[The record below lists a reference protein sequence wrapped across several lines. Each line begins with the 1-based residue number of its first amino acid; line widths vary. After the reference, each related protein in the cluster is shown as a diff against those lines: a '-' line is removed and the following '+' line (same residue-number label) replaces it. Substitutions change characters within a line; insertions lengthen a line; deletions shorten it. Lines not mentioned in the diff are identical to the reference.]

1 LCRRAG
7 GDSDIVSR
15 NRLTATTD
23 AANLTIMIFG
33 GRARWQALSRDRDWL
48 KRTAL
53 AMVACGFATA
63 LLLTAFA
70 PGRGAGFAPDPVEQ
84 ALRAEWQALRRQAV
98 PPPRALVAWLARV
111 CLRADHLRRVQAE
124 PDPDWTTYQGRGE
137 LFDWA
142 TAPLLASL
150 EPATRRLL
158 EDFLQAWLDTPQEG
172 GAAARQRLEAAGRRD
187 AEFANELLGT
197 LHLRAHEEAAAL
209 VLLLREGLLFETAT
223 AAREAALRL
232 ALRRRDVRALAAM
245 AAAPGWLEEIPPL
258 LQHHAGTLL
267 GDFTL
272 QWRGLLRHRLSHLPV
287 GALSLAGLAAL
298 LWCLVLVLQ
307 GPGEGRRW
315 FWPLAPLLAG
325 VLSIAPALSLAGWQ
339 EVAHGISAEAPFPQD
354 LWYYVGGVGLREEL
368 SKLVAGALFLP
379 WLLWQRV
386 PGRALFTGAF
396 VGLGFA
402 LEENLSYF
410 EQYGGGVAVVR
421 FLTANFM
428 HAALSGP
435 LLQALYLALRSRFV
449 RVDGFL
455 VTLPSVVVVHG
466 VYDYAAAADTPG
478 LDLLAMAILAL
489 TAWQFLDLA
498 EQEARPGRRWLSPGA
513 VVVLGTAL
521 LIAWSLIATA
531 LQSADRARLAAA
543 GMECLA
549 VLPLVFIYW
558 RRLGA
563 S

>member
-1 LCRRAG
+1 
-7 GDSDIVSR
+7 
-15 NRLTATTD
+15 
-23 AANLTIMIFG
+23 MIHG
-33 GRARWQALSRDRDWL
+33 GRARWHALSRDRGWL
-48 KRTAL
+48 KRAAL
-53 AMVACGFATA
+53 AIVGCGFAVA

-70 PGRGAGFAPDPVEQ
+70 PGRGARFTPDPVEQ
-84 ALRAEWQALRRQAV
+84 ALRAEWQALRRAAA
-98 PPPRALVAWLARV
+98 PAPRDLALWLGRV
-111 CLRADHLRRVQAE
+111 CLRSDHLRRVHVGPA
-124 PDPDWTTYQGRGE
+124 PDWATFRSEGRI
-137 LFDWA
+137 FDWA
-142 TAPLLASL
+142 TAPLLENV
-150 EPATRRLL
+150 EPSSRQVL
-158 EDFLQAWLDTPQEG
+158 EDFLQAWLDASAA
-172 GAAARQRLEAAGRRD
+172 GAGASRQRLEAAARRD
-187 AEFANELLGT
+187 VEFANELLGT

-209 VLLLREGLLFETAT
+209 VLLLREGLLFETAS

-232 ALRRRDVRALAAM
+232 ALRLRDGRALADM
-245 AAAPGWLEEIPPL
+245 AAAPGWLAEVPPL

-267 GDFTL
+267 GEFGL

-307 GPGEGRRW
+307 GPGEGWRW
-315 FWPLAPLLAG
+315 LWPVAPLFAG
-325 VLSIAPALSLAGWQ
+325 VLSIGPALGLAGWQ
-339 EVAHGISAEAPFPQD
+339 ELVHGMSAEAPFPHD
-354 LWYYVGGVGLREEL
+354 LWYYIGGVGLREEL
-368 SKLVAGALFLP
+368 AKLAAGALLLP
-379 WLLWQRV
+379 WLLWRRV

-396 VGLGFA
+396 IGLGFA
-402 LEENLSYF
+402 FEENLSYY

-428 HAALSGP
+428 HAALSG
-435 LLQALYLALRSRFV
+435 LLLHALDQALRTRFA

-455 VTLPSVVVVHG
+455 VTLPAVVVVHG

-478 LDLLAMAILAL
+478 LDFLAMAVVAL

-498 EQEARPGRRWLSPGA
+498 EQEARPGRRWLCPGA

-521 LIAWSLIATA
+521 LIAWTLIATA
-531 LQSADRARLAAA
+531 LQAADRTRLAEV